1 MRQFKIYDPET
12 KESFIYTALNRE
24 DAARRYAEDYNFHSV
39 EGLLNKERLIKVD
52 GESIYIYARLRCE
65 YKSSFHQLTGNEW
78 GDEGWF

>member
-12 KESFIYTALNRE
+12 KESFTYTALNAE
-24 DAARRYAEDYNFHSV
+24 DAARRYAMDYNCYSD
-39 EGLLNKERLIKVD
+39 EGLINKEKLIKVD

-65 YKSSFHQLTGNEW
+65 YKSSCHQLTDHEL

>member
-65 YKSSFHQLTGNEW
+65 YKSSCHQLTDHEW